1 MGTAAGRI
9 LVMKKMSKVRLAAI
23 LCLAVVLITITIQN
37 RGPVQTRLLFVT
49 VEMPQI
55 LLLLLMAGG
64 GFCLGLLVA
73 LFVGSR
79 NKAQKENEVG

>member
-1 MGTAAGRI
+1 M
-9 LVMKKMSKVRLAAI
+9 KMSKVRLAVI
-23 LCLAVVLITITIQN
+23 LCLAVVLITIALQN
-37 RGPVQTRLLFVT
+37 RGPVRTHLAFVT

-73 LFVGSR
+73 LFGGSKH
-79 NKAQKENEVG
+79 KAKKENEADGRA